1 MGASIRDMAS
11 TCGAFARSLYSY
23 YVDGPPRPF
32 SASFAITNHCNLRC
46 EYCNAPFLAS
56 GGLPLAKVEVLL
68 DRLHALGVR
77 RLGLFGGEPLLR
89 KDCEQIAREAKA
101 RGFYVSINSNL
112 NLYRRFPGVFDHVD
126 ITMTSIDGHHELHEA
141 GRGEGSMDGVL
152 DAVRDLRRRGK
163 KVVAICVVRDEAL
176 DRLDEA
182 LEIGSDLGI
191 DVHFQPRSVDG
202 QRARGA
208 LDEDVDNERRRAAW
222 SYLLKRKREGAPVA
236 SSAFYLKH
244 MSNWQ
249 DFSKTAVLDPT
260 QRCAAG
266 YGFMF
271 VDPHAKAYPCGFI
284 DAQVEPID
292 LLADDWD
299 TLRFP
304 KPPCTSCAV
313 GPYVEFNQ
321 LFRHPVS
328 APLAA
333 ARTYL
338 RGY

>member
-1 MGASIRDMAS
+1 LGASIRDMAS

-46 EYCNAPFLAS
+46 EYCNAPYLAS
-56 GGLPLAKVEVLL
+56 GGLPLPKIEILL

-89 KDCEQIAREAKA
+89 KDCEQIACKAKQ

-126 ITMTSIDGHHELHEA
+126 ITMTSIDGHHDLHEA

-182 LEIGSDLGI
+182 LQIGTELGI

-202 QRARGA
+202 LRARGG
-208 LDEDVDNERRRAAW
+208 LDEEVDNARRRAAW

-236 SSAFYLKH
+236 SSAFYLDH
-244 MSNWQ
+244 MSRWQ
-249 DFSKTAVLDPT
+249 DFSKTAVIDPT

-284 DAQVEPID
+284 DGQVEPID
-292 LLADDWD
+292 LLDDDWE

-304 KPPCTSCAV
+304 KLPCTNCAV